1 MRSTIYEVD
10 EDVFQITT
18 EHDSGECTVELVF
31 GQAAYEAHKQR
42 EMKSNGQ
49 RDEYTTLAG
58 YFAESD
64 AQRRARRVAG
74 QSRGDCVLH

>member
-18 EHDSGECTVELVF
+18 EHDDGRVTVETVF
-31 GQAAYEAHKQR
+31 GRDAYEAHTQR

-49 RDEYTTLAG
+49 RDEHTTLAG
-58 YFAESD
+58 YFAEYFN
-64 AQRRARRVAG
+64 QGRVAG
-74 QSRGDCVLH
+74 TSHRTGLLN